1 MTQVICSCVVC
12 DGKVTINSHTDTTS
26 DQFFFL
32 PFVENST
39 STDGEILRVDPG
51 IRYNSFRNS
60 VEIDGS
66 LEVGAATTTNTLTV
80 SAASTFSGSVDLDGP
95 VFDIN
100 DSAGVGKTDYRLA
113 TVGTGVSWRPPGV
126 QTKNILYVTK
136 DGSDNNTGLLEGD
149 AKATIGG
156 ACEAAQDGDT
166 IYVRPGVYFENNP
179 VGMRTDVSITGQ
191 DLRLV
196 TVVPRNPGDDI
207 FHVRRGCLVENLNFA
222 AETFGVDHAPG
233 GCVAFPPTSEGV
245 LAGVTSARSGYIGLG
260 PINEGPSGRWRSPYV
275 RNCTSDN

>member
-1 MTQVICSCVVC
+1 MPPQQQT
-12 DGKVTINSHTDTTS
+12 
-26 DQFFFL
+26 
-32 PFVENST
+32 
-39 STDGEILRVDPG
+39 
-51 IRYNSFRNS
+51 
-60 VEIDGS
+60 
-66 LEVGAATTTNTLTV
+66 TLTV

-196 TVVPRNPGDDI
+196 TV
-207 FHVRRGCLVENLNFA
+207 FHAIQEMISS
-222 AETFGVDHAPG
+222 T
-233 GCVAFPPTSEGV
+233 
-245 LAGVTSARSGYIGLG
+245 
-260 PINEGPSGRWRSPYV
+260 
-275 RNCTSDN
+275 